1 MKVIS
6 LAGGFLLLGC
16 LSLRAQTAPA
26 PQNPPP
32 KSAPQPAATQSD
44 EKKIDPGKEADIRK
58 LLELTGTKTSMEQ
71 TMESMEKSVKPM
83 VANSLPPGDYREKLV
98 DLFFEKFRAKMDLQ
112 KLLDLAVPIYDK
124 YFSDEDIKGLIQFYK
139 TPLGQ
144 RASKALPQLTE
155 ELTEAGQ
162 QMGGVIARQSMMEV
176 IAEHPELGKAMED
189 AQK

>member
-1 MKVIS
+1 MKVIP

-16 LSLRAQTAPA
+16 LSLHAQTVPA
-26 PQNPPP
+26 PQNPPA
-32 KSAPQPAATQSD
+32 KSAPQPASE
-44 EKKIDPGKEADIRK
+44 EKKIDPAKEADIRK
-58 LLELTGTKTSMEQ
+58 LLELTGTNSVMEQ
-71 TMESMEKSVKPM
+71 TMQNMEKSVKPM

-98 DLFFEKFRAKMDLQ
+98 DLFFEKFIAKMDLQ

-144 RASKALPQLTE
+144 KAVKVLPQLTG

-162 QMGGVIARQSMMEV
+162 QMGAVVGRQSMMEV
-176 IAEHPELGKAMED
+176 IAEHPDLAKAMED